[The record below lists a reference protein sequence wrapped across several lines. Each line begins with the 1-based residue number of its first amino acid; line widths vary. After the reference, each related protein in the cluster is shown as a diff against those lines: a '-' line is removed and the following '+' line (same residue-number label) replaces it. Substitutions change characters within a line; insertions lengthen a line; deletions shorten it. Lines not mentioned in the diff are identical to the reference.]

1 MMKWMKRLR
10 SLWRKEKPGK
20 RVALVL
26 SGGGARGIA
35 HIGAIEELQARGYE
49 ITSVAGTSMGAMVG
63 GALAAGK
70 LEELKR
76 EALSMKRMRVLGLID
91 LSLGLDYVVGGKK
104 VMQLMKR
111 LLGDLRIEDTEIPF
125 CCCASDLTTGQERV
139 FRSGSLCSAI
149 RASISIPGL
158 FKPENLDGHSLVD
171 GSVHNTLPLDR
182 VERNEGDI
190 LVAVNVSAAN
200 DYGSLPGKGKSA
212 WSENY
217 VNLAAYI
224 MDLMVT
230 VNTQMSLRLTPP
242 DVLVNVPT
250 NYCGLFE
257 FDKAKQIIA
266 YGRQE
271 MRKQLD
277 AYEASLGKS

>member
-1 MMKWMKRLR
+1 
-10 SLWRKEKPGK
+10 
-20 RVALVL
+20 
-26 SGGGARGIA
+26 
-35 HIGAIEELQARGYE
+35 
-49 ITSVAGTSMGAMVG
+49 
-63 GALAAGK
+63 
-70 LEELKR
+70 
-76 EALSMKRMRVLGLID
+76 
-91 LSLGLDYVVGGKK
+91 
-104 VMQLMKR
+104 MQLLKR
-111 LLGDLRIEDTEIPF
+111 LLGDQRIEDTEIPF

-217 VNLAAYI
+217 INLAAYIMINLAAYI

-257 FDKAKQIIA
+257 FDKAKQIIE

-277 AYEASLGKS
+277 AYEASLAKN